1 MELQFEEI
9 TCYETVC
16 CAVTSREESIET
28 AIPEYCPA
36 IARIVDAVG
45 QLSVRERL
53 PAEDRYTVAGVVKVT
68 VLYTSEEAQGLR
80 SLTMSVPFSAVVS
93 DGRLS
98 GCSAVCFTGRLPLVE
113 ARAVTSRK
121 LYLRVLPEL
130 TATGY
135 RPTERRLCCGAR
147 EEPHLRMRRQD
158 VTLELMTG
166 ACEKEFTFTDDGL
179 NLPDTPED
187 LLLWELCPRITSY
200 QKVGGKMLV
209 KGEMGLRALYR
220 TEEQSLHTYEGTLPI
235 SQIIDTAAL
244 PDGDGG
250 ELAVTPC
257 LMDGEV
263 RLMRSEGVSMAVS
276 AVVGLQVAVH
286 EKKTISCLADLYST
300 AQETVVKRGECI
312 CPTDVPAKVL
322 HQDLTERLEF
332 GRSQPFAYVTD
343 VSCGAVA
350 VLPEEGHTTVRT
362 NVHLKALYLDE
373 SGAPV
378 TVERTS
384 EVSAAT
390 AGQAGRVSA
399 RVNLDSTVTGGG
411 VCELRLGLDF
421 TVCGGG
427 EQTVSGITAVEL
439 QDAEPAARPSLILR
453 RMQEGETLWDIAKQ
467 YRTDEEAILS
477 ANGGEAPQNRM
488 LLIPKMR

>member
-1 MELQFEEI
+1 MELRFEEI
-9 TCYETVC
+9 TCYETVS
-16 CAVTSREESIET
+16 CAVTCREESMET

-45 QLSVRERL
+45 QLCVRERL
-53 PAEDRYTVAGVVKVT
+53 PAEDRYTVAGAVKVT

-80 SLTMSVPFSAVVS
+80 SLSVSVPFSVAVT
-93 DGRLS
+93 DARFTD
-98 GCSAVCFTGRLPLVE
+98 CAAVCFTGRLPLLE
-113 ARAVTSRK
+113 AKAVTSRR

-130 TATGY
+130 TATAF
-135 RPTERRLCCGAR
+135 RPVKRRLCCGAE

-166 ACEKEFTFTDDGL
+166 ACEKEFTFTDDVM

-187 LLLWELCPRITSY
+187 LLLWELCPRINSC

-220 TEEQSLHTYEGTLPI
+220 TEELHTYETALPI
-235 SQIIDTAAL
+235 SQIVDTAEL
-244 PDGDGG
+244 PEGG
-250 ELAVTPC
+250 EVTVTPC

-263 RLMRSEGVSMAVS
+263 HLMRSEGVSMAVS
-276 AVVGLQVAVH
+276 AVVGLQITVH
-286 EKKTISCLADLYST
+286 AKKTVSCLADLYST
-300 AQETVVKRGECI
+300 AQEAVVKRETCTL
-312 CPTDVPAKVL
+312 PTEMPARVL

-350 VLPEEGHTTVRT
+350 VLPEEGHSTLRT

-378 TVERTS
+378 TVERTA
-384 EVSAAT
+384 EASAAT
-390 AGQAGRVSA
+390 AGEAGRVTASVGLA
-399 RVNLDSTVTGGG
+399 STVTGGG

-421 TVCGGG
+421 TVCTGG

-439 QDAEPAARPSLILR
+439 QESEAAERPSLILR

-467 YRTDEEAILS
+467 YRTDEEAIL
-477 ANGGEAPQNRM
+477 AAGGGEAPRDAM
-488 LLIPKMR
+488 LLIPKVR